1 MQNTSTNASKVEL
14 SIKSNALHMKIFP
27 KASFGNSHALTDF
40 NLLKIWRLI
49 MLAHIHL
56 KPEPYHK
63 ASFWYFLLFQMWSM
77 HLQNEFA
84 GSFEESYHLHSCIK
98 IWIIPNGQYFNN
110 FVCEFC
116 TKTFGF
122 GERMRNHIVVWNL
135 NHPPRSFE
143 ELYLLKSCINI
154 WIIPKIK
161 FWYFKWFYVW
171 VLH

>member
-63 ASFWYFLLFQMWSM
+63 ASFWYFYCFKCEACTYITNLFGV
-77 HLQNEFA
+77 L
-84 GSFEESYHLHSCIK
+84 K
-98 IWIIPNGQYFNN
+98 
-110 FVCEFC
+110 
-116 TKTFGF
+116 
-122 GERMRNHIVVWNL
+122 NHINCI
-135 NHPPRSFE
+135 HASKFE
-143 ELYLLKSCINI
+143 LSPMGNISIILYVNFALKLS
-154 WIIPKIK
+154 
-161 FWYFKWFYVW
+161 
-171 VLH
+171 VLVREWGTI